1 MFDKIL
7 NKKIVAASVSE
18 YKEELIL
25 VLEDGTSINI
35 QIVMPEKGLFELEV
49 DIE

>member
-18 YKEELIL
+18 YKEELVL

-35 QIVMPEKGLFELEV
+35 QIVMPEKGQFELEV